1 MEDFILAEY
10 FEEFPNFL
18 MPFRLTKD
26 TNISVFRG
34 PTTLPYYNL
43 SF

>member
-18 MPFRLTKD
+18 MARQA
-26 TNISVFRG
+26 SRG
-34 PTTLPYYNL
+34 YQCIYVPGSKHFTLL
-43 SF
+43 

>member
-1 MEDFILAEY
+1 MEDFIVAEY

-18 MPFRLTKD
+18 MAFRLTKD
-26 TNISVFRG
+26 TNVSVLLS

>member
-1 MEDFILAEY
+1 MEDFIVAEY

-18 MPFRLTKD
+18 MAFRLTKD
-26 TNISVFRG
+26 TNVSVFLG